1 MGQAFPAPTFGHAA
15 EAFVIAHAAPGAW
28 SAGTAVKYRQTL
40 AALGGQLDMA
50 CDSRLRAL
58 PAAHVDGPAIHYIVT
73 RDQVKP
79 LVVGHGRIDVRR
91 DQPKAVADGPGW
103 REGCVLVRAEPDL
116 RAAKLG
122 VAVIHAECLQ
132 AGIGH

>member
-1 MGQAFPAPTFGHAA
+1 MTSTCRITSWLETSGGWRPNLLSAA
-15 EAFVIAHAAPGAW
+15 
-28 SAGTAVKYRQTL
+28 
-40 AALGGQLDMA
+40 MA

-73 RDQVKP
+73 RDQVEP

-103 REGCVLVRAEPDL
+103 REGCVLVRAEPDM

-122 VAVIHAECLQ
+122 VAVIHAECLRP
-132 AGIGH
+132 ASATDHSGAMEMTLARTNTACLNG